1 MRNIF
6 AFIIIMILLQSC
18 YGPKK
23 IQVTNYGKVTLYAKI
38 TENWYKAGGSLKS
51 EGISYRLNKAD
62 SWPDTMYNEHV
73 KVTGK
78 LKVTEY
84 EMNDDYQMFNLVYLI
99 KKPKIE
105 RIMDDS
111 IIALIDSANGDCVE
125 MTRFIKKIQRERVLD
140 SIFTSVERINFI
152 FNDSN
157 TNILAGY
164 DFYKKGYNKICFR
177 DESALRYIKEKE
189 YFIISDFP
197 CAKDSEYDFELVY
210 VNINGNRK
218 EVVYHVTGNH
228 KKVLIEKVR

>member
-1 MRNIF
+1 MKNILL
-6 AFIIIMILLQSC
+6 FIITITLLQSC
-18 YGPKK
+18 RGPKK
-23 IQVTNYGKVTLYAKI
+23 IQVTNYGEVTLYAKI
-38 TENWYKAGGSLKS
+38 TENWYKAGGSMKS
-51 EGISYRLNKAD
+51 DGISYRLNKAD

-84 EMNDDYQMFNLVYLI
+84 EMNDQYQMFNLVYLI

-105 RIMDDS
+105 PILDDS
-111 IIALIDSANGDCVE
+111 IIAIIDSANGDCVE
-125 MTRFIKKIQRERVLD
+125 MTRFIKKIQKEHVLD

-164 DFYKKGYNKICFR
+164 DFYKKGYKTISFIPAR
-177 DESALRYIKEKE
+177 AIPDIKERE

-197 CAKDSEYDFELVY
+197 CEKDSEYEFDLIY
-210 VNINGNRK
+210 VNEMGNRK
-218 EVVYHVTGNH
+218 EVVYHVSGNH
-228 KKVLIEKVR
+228 KKIIIDKVR